1 MMMEKEE
8 FSYTAP
14 AIQVIA
20 VSWNTLVCAS
30 GENDGLYDG
39 EEIERP

>member
-1 MMMEKEE
+1 MMIEEKG
-8 FSYTAP
+8 FPYAAP
-14 AIQVIA
+14 SIQVIA
-20 VSWNTLVCAS
+20 VSWNALVCAS

>member
-1 MMMEKEE
+1 MMIEEKE
-8 FSYTAP
+8 FSYAAP

-20 VSWNTLVCAS
+20 VSWNALVCAS